1 MKNLKLIALMM
12 LVANIVFAQN
22 YSAPGSVTGTKN
34 TIVGANAG
42 TGGASSSQCTF
53 LGYATGVNSNTW
65 NNTFIGA
72 RAGEL
77 TTGGGNLAFGSLAL
91 NEGATG
97 KNNIAIGN
105 NAGRRAK
112 GDFNISIGANSG
124 KADGV
129 GNNNMYIGYASG
141 VGTIGDNNLFLGSW
155 TGQGL
160 GNISNKLYIDHAGDA
175 TGGFA
180 GDVNTPL
187 IYGDFATHQV
197 GIGTNDVGNYA
208 LAVKGHVVA
217 EEVTINLYDAANGGW
232 PDYVFAEDYDLMPL
246 TELETEIETLGHLPG
261 VPSAEEVYEN
271 GHKVGEMDAIL
282 LEKVEE
288 LTLHLIDMN
297 KAIEALQQSEKELR
311 EENEALKAKV
321 TKK

>member
-1 MKNLKLIALMM
+1 MM
-12 LVANIVFAQN
+12 FTASITFAQN
-22 YSAPGSVTGTKN
+22 YSAPGSVTGTNN
-34 TIVGANAG
+34 TIVGASAG
-42 TGGASSSQCTF
+42 TGGANSSQCTF
-53 LGYATGVNSNTW
+53 LGYRTGVNSNTW

-77 TTGGGNLAFGSLAL
+77 STGGGNLAFGSLAL
-91 NEGATG
+91 NDSSTG

-105 NAGRRAK
+105 NAARRAK

-129 GNNNMYIGYASG
+129 GSNNMYIGYASG

-160 GNISNKLYIDHAGDA
+160 GNVSNKLYIDHAGNA
-175 TGGFA
+175 AGGFA
-180 GDVNTPL
+180 QDENTPL

-208 LAVKGHVVA
+208 LAVKGHIVA
-217 EEVTINLYDAANGGW
+217 EEVTINLYDANNGGW
-232 PDYVFAEDYDLMPL
+232 PDYVFTEDYDLMPL
-246 TELETEIETLGHLPG
+246 TELETEIEKLGHLPG
-261 VPSAEEVYEN
+261 VPSAEEVGEN
-271 GHKVGEMDAIL
+271 GQKVGEMNVIL

-297 KAIEALQQSEKELR
+297 KAIKALQQ
-311 EENEALKAKV
+311 ENEALKNK
-321 TKK
+321 